1 MRFSLFT
8 VATALLLSLAQA
20 TPVPQA
26 EETETRLGSHN
37 CFACSSNGTPNTQ
50 IESKPPTGGINPD
63 AWCTSTCLLCNAGSD
78 NDDACAQLKKY
89 CQNY

>member
-8 VATALLLSLAQA
+8 TTAIALLLSLAQA
-20 TPVPQA
+20 TPLPQ

-37 CFACSSNGTPNTQ
+37 CFACTSNGTPNKK
-50 IESKPPTGGINPD
+50 IEYKPPAGGINPN

-78 NDDACAQLKKY
+78 TDDACAQLKQY
-89 CQNY
+89 CENY

>member
-1 MRFSLFT
+1 MRFSILT
-8 VATALLLSLAQA
+8 AVALLLSLSQA
-20 TPVPQA
+20 TPLPQS

-37 CFACSSNGTPNTQ
+37 CFACVSNGTPNAQ
-50 IESKPPTGGINPD
+50 IESKPPTGGINPN

-78 NDDACAQLKKY
+78 TDDACAQLKKY